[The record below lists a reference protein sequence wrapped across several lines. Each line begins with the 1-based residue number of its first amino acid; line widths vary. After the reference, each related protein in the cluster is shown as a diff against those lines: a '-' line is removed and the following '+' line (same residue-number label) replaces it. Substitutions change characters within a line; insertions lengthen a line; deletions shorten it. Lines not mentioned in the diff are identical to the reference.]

1 MHRGK
6 RRRRGRWL
14 TQSGGVVCPVL
25 FSTVWWWCVSGEE
38 EKVSV
43 SASTQVGMG
52 RPSSC
57 NRTCLPFDP
66 QHRVNSTNVQIEK
79 TLCFKISVSNLYQL
93 VSYPVSGEALINM
106 FPYYCLTSCHIK
118 TNIPASFQRWLGWQ
132 LCPSSAS
139 WSPLPPSPSS
149 PLLSS
154 QGLSSTGVVTR

>member
-1 MHRGK
+1 MVV
-6 RRRRGRWL
+6 WCVPCFSPL
-14 TQSGGVVCPVL
+14 CGGV
-25 FSTVWWWCVSGEE
+25 WCVSGGE

-52 RPSSC
+52 RASSC

-93 VSYPVSGEALINM
+93 VSYPVSGEALVNNV
-106 FPYYCLTSCHIK
+106 CLLLFK
-118 TNIPASFQRWLGWQ
+118 TNIPASFQRWLGW
-132 LCPSSAS
+132 PSSAS
-139 WSPLPPSPSS
+139 WSPSPPSPSS
-149 PLLSS
+149 HPLSS

>member
-1 MHRGK
+1 MAYSE
-6 RRRRGRWL
+6 WWC
-14 TQSGGVVCPVL
+14 GVSRAFLHCVV
-25 FSTVWWWCVSGEE
+25 VWWCVSGEE

-57 NRTCLPFDP
+57 NRTYLPFDP
-66 QHRVNSTNVQIEK
+66 HHRVNSTKIQIEK

-118 TNIPASFQRWLGWQ
+118 TNIPA
-132 LCPSSAS
+132 
-139 WSPLPPSPSS
+139 
-149 PLLSS
+149 
-154 QGLSSTGVVTR
+154 